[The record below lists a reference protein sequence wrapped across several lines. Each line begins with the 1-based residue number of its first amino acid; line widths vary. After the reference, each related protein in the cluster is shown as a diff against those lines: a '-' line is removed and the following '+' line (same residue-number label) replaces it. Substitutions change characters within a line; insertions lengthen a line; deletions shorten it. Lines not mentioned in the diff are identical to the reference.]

1 MKKEIFNQ
9 YSEAVA
15 KQFHITLDE
24 MFSKTKRQD
33 IVEARQI
40 LYYLCKERPIRFSYI
55 QRFLE
60 ESGYKIGHSTIVH
73 GYKQAKKMIEEDPDY
88 KNFIDKATEDAQ
100 PE

>member
-60 ESGYKIGHSTIVH
+60 ESDYMIGHSTIVY
-73 GYKQAKKMIEEDPDY
+73 GYNQAKKLIENDPDY
-88 KNFIDKATEDAQ
+88 KAFIDKTTNDADTD
-100 PE
+100 